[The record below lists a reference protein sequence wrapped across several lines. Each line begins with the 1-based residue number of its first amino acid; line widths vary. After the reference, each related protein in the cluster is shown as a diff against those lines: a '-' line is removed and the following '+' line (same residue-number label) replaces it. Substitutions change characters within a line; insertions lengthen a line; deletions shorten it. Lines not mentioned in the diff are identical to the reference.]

1 MKHEKF
7 SLNKRLKSFHYA
19 ISGLRILFREE
30 HNAIIHLV
38 AAILVVIGGFMLKI
52 STNEWLA
59 IAFAI
64 GFVITLEI
72 INTVIENIANFVSPA
87 KHEKIK
93 KIKDLSAAAVLV
105 GSVTALVVGLI
116 VFIPKITAL
125 C

>member
-1 MKHEKF
+1 MKQERF
-7 SLNKRLKSFHYA
+7 SIGKRFKSFMFA
-19 ISGLRILFREE
+19 FNGLKILFREE
-30 HNAIIHLV
+30 HNAILHLL
-38 AAILVVIGGFMLKI
+38 AAIAVVISGFVFKI
-52 STNEWLA
+52 STHEWLA

-64 GFVITLEI
+64 GFVMALEI
-72 INTVIENIANFVSPA
+72 INTAIESIADFVSPA